1 MSSKKDNFYSKDK
14 YFMNL
19 AINLA
24 KNRINLTGSNPS
36 VGCVIVKSN
45 KIISYGQTGFNG
57 RPHAEHEAI
66 MKCKKKDLKNSTI
79 YITMEPCTHYGKT
92 SPCTNL
98 IVKSKIK
105 KVIFSVNDVDK
116 RTANKA
122 YSFLKN
128 KKIIVSKGLLESDV
142 KKIYKNYFYHKKTNK
157 PYVVAKIACS
167 NDYFTISRKKNITN
181 NFSREV
187 SHLLRYQFDSILI
200 SSKTANFDNSKL
212 TCRINGLQNYS
223 PRRLIIDKH
232 LKINNKSPVIND
244 KYKSN
249 TIIFHCSKNKKKI
262 NLLKLKGIKLNFAD
276 LDDNNNINLKKV
288 FSKAYKYGISS
299 IIVEG
304 GKRLTSS
311 LLKEKLI
318 NEFYLFKSKKNLGK
332 LGKNNISSFNKKINY
347 FLKKNKNIE
356 TFLDGDK
363 IIKYY

>member
-24 KNRINLTGSNPS
+24 KNRKNFTGLNPS
-36 VGCVIVKSN
+36 VGCVIVKN
-45 KIISYGQTGFNG
+45 NNIVSYGQTGFNG
-57 RPHAEHEAI
+57 RPHAEYEAI
-66 MKCKKKDLKNSTI
+66 MKCKKKDLKDSTI

-92 SPCTNL
+92 PPCTNL

-105 KVIFSVNDVDK
+105 KVIYGVNDVDK
-116 RTANKA
+116 RTSKKA
-122 YSFLKN
+122 YSFLKT

-142 KKIYKNYFYHKKTNK
+142 KKIYKKYFYHKKHNK

-167 NDYFTISRKKNITN
+167 NDYFTISNKKNITN
-181 NFSREV
+181 DYSREV
-187 SHLLRYQFDSILI
+187 SHLLRYESDSILI

-212 TCRINGLQNYS
+212 SCRINGLESYS

-232 LKINNKSPVIND
+232 LKINKKSPVIND

-262 NLLKLKGIKLNFAD
+262 NLLKLKDIKLNYVD
-276 LDDNNNINLKKV
+276 LDDNYNINLKKV
-288 FSKAYKYGISS
+288 FSKVYNYGIKS
-299 IIVEG
+299 ILVEG
-304 GKRLTSS
+304 GKTLTES

-332 LGKNNISSFNKKINY
+332 LGKNNISDFKKKLSY